1 MSEAIENIDR
11 RKFLAIATA
20 AVGGAGVV
28 AATVPF
34 IGSLLPSERAQALGS
49 PVTVDVSRLEPGQM
63 MTVEWRSKPIYILH
77 STPELLSSLDVSRDQ
92 LKDPES
98 VEPQQPEYAANEYR
112 AIRPEYLVLTGICT
126 HLGCAPLYRPE
137 VGPADLGDDWPG
149 GFFCPCHGSKFDFA
163 GRVWR
168 GVPAQLNLVVP
179 PHYYRDD
186 TVLVI
191 GQDGPGVA

>member
-1 MSEAIENIDR
+1 MSEDTANIDR
-11 RKFLAIATA
+11 RKFLALATT
-20 AVGGAGVV
+20 AVGGAGVIA
-28 AATVPF
+28 AATPF
-34 IGSLLPSERAQALGS
+34 IGSLLPSERAQALGA
-49 PVTVDVSRLEPGQM
+49 PVSVDVSRLEPGQM
-63 MTVEWRSKPIYILH
+63 MTVEWRSKPIYILRT
-77 STPELLSSLDVSRDQ
+77 TPELLNSLDVARAK

-98 VEPQQPEYAANEYR
+98 LAPQQPDYALNEYR

-179 PHYYRDD
+179 PHHYRNDA
-186 TVLVI
+186 VIVI